1 MRAAVFRGEGVLS
14 IEDRPKPE
22 LRSPTDVRVRVLAC
36 GICGTDLHILH
47 VPQNHPCTPG
57 TILGHEFMGDVE
69 AVGAHVNT
77 VAIGDRVAIRPTLT
91 CGSCREC
98 QLGRPNHCLNVTA
111 AGIWRDG
118 GLAEFAVVPDSACIP
133 MSPAV
138 PIEIGALAEPVAC
151 VYNASRK
158 AGLFPGDDVVIFGAG
173 AIGLLFLAI
182 LREAGARTIVVVEPT
197 PMRAE
202 VARRMGAET
211 VDPTAGDVVTTIEGL
226 LPAGPQV
233 VVDAVGTQLGN
244 AVAVAGMAARVIV
257 FGQSELA
264 NTVVHQADVTTKEL
278 TIIGSHIGQQVF
290 PAAIA
295 LIESGRLDLA
305 PIVSHTGSIDDLP
318 GLIAAS
324 REGKVVKAVIR
335 PGLGAAASRGPQG

>member
-1 MRAAVFRGEGVLS
+1 VRAAVFQGEGVLS

-22 LRSPTDVRVRVLAC
+22 LRSPTDVLIRVLAS

-47 VPQNHPCTPG
+47 VPQDHPCTPG
-57 TILGHEFMGDVE
+57 TVLGHEFIGDVE
-69 AVGAHVNT
+69 GVGAEVGS
-77 VAIGDRVAIRPTLT
+77 VAVGDRVAIRPILT

-98 QLGRPNHCLNVTA
+98 LLGRPNHCLNLTA
-111 AGIWRDG
+111 AGIWLDG
-118 GLAEFAVVPDSACIP
+118 GLAEFTVVPASACIP

-138 PIEIGALAEPVAC
+138 PIEIAALAEPAAC

-173 AIGLLFLAI
+173 AIGLLFLAM
-182 LREAGARTIVVVEPT
+182 LREAGARRVVVVEPT
-197 PMRAE
+197 PIRAD

-211 VDPTAGDVVTTIEGL
+211 VDPTADDVVAAIERL

-244 AVAVAGMAARVIV
+244 AVAVAGMTARVIV

-264 NTVVHQADVTTKEL
+264 DTVVHQVDVTRKEL
-278 TIIGSHIGQQVF
+278 TIIGSFVGQQVF
-290 PAAIA
+290 PAAVA
-295 LIESGRLDLA
+295 LIESGRLDLG
-305 PIVSHTGSIDDLP
+305 PIVSHTGSLDDLP

-324 REGKVVKAVIR
+324 REGRVVKAVIR
-335 PGLGAAASRGPQG
+335 PGLGAAALGGPRG